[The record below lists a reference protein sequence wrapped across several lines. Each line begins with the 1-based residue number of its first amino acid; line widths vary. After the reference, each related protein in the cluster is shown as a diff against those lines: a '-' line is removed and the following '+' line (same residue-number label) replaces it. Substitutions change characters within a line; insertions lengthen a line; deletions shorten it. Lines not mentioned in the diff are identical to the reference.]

1 MVKSAYLAL
10 HNLRFGSNMVEEFK
24 CLWKNKIPHKVS
36 FLIWR
41 VLHDRLPTTRITYIK
56 DVHIQFLDDGLACVP
71 CGHVVEDSY
80 HVFFFFIK
88 FAQLL
93 WWRWYGLLDICS
105 VPPGS
110 PIEHFCQISHRLQG
124 HVLNSWWKAGWCVI
138 IWNIWYNRN
147 KILSGGGEGVAQDTF

>member
-80 HVFFFFIK
+80 HVFFFSLNLRNCFGGDGMDCWTFARYPLGHLLSTSAK
-88 FAQLL
+88 FLTG
-93 WWRWYGLLDICS
+93 YKDMS
-105 VPPGS
+105 
-110 PIEHFCQISHRLQG
+110 
-124 HVLNSWWKAGWCVI
+124 
-138 IWNIWYNRN
+138 
-147 KILSGGGEGVAQDTF
+147 